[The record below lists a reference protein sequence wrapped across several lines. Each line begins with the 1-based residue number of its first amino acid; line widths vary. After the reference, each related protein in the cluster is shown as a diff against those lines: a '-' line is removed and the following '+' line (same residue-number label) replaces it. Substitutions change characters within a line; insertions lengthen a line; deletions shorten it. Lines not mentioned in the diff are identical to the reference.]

1 MNVSARELEEP
12 SLLGAMRH
20 QIEITQMP
28 APGRFPR
35 APVVRFASRPRIL
48 AGGASAAVA
57 ATAAVLAFG
66 AATTAPPAFA
76 VTDNQDGSVTI
87 TLNEIT
93 GVSALNAKL
102 ASMGIAV
109 RAVPVV
115 SGCNATAQV
124 VGPDGSL
131 EPASTLAVTQLPA
144 NPRTGGQATLKAI
157 TVDPPHTPGQT
168 EILAA
173 STSGIALLGQVVQGA
188 VPSCVAPGGPGS
200 SAPGT
205 FPLGGG
211 ESTIQLGSQ

>member
-1 MNVSARELEEP
+1 MNTSARGYEEP

-20 QIEITQMP
+20 QIEITPMP
-28 APGRFPR
+28 APGRLPR
-35 APVVRFASRPRIL
+35 APTFRFAGHRRIL
-48 AGGASAAVA
+48 AGGASAAAA

-87 TLNEIT
+87 TLNELT

-102 ASMGIAV
+102 VSMGIAV

-115 SGCNATAQV
+115 SGCDATAQV
-124 VGPDGSL
+124 VGPDGSI
-131 EPASTLAVTQLPA
+131 EPTSTLAVTDLPN
-144 NPRTGGQATLKAI
+144 NPRTGSQSTLRAI
-157 TVDPPHTPGQT
+157 TIDPPRTSGQT
-168 EILAA
+168 EIVAA
-173 STSGIALLGQVVQGA
+173 STDGIALLGQVVQGQ
-188 VPSCVAPGGPGS
+188 VPSCVAPSAGPSASGS
-200 SAPGT
+200 